1 MTSPSRPTRA
11 IVLDEGPHWAVLD
24 KPAGMTVV
32 GGRGVPRPTLLD
44 LAVERWPDAR
54 PVHRLDKPTTGC
66 CAVAKTAFGQQ
77 ALSEAFRRHLTDK
90 RYVAIVVGVP
100 SWDKLDVDARL
111 ARVDDPDLPRDRAG
125 RKGVL
130 AVQTIDEANG
140 VRALTR
146 LRVLARGDGVAL
158 VEARPE
164 TGRMHQI
171 RCHLA
176 HVGNPLVGD
185 ALYGAT
191 LRTFVDG
198 QDVALHACALSVPRP
213 EGGRAFVTARVPA
226 GWWAFAAEKNLSLA
240 AVDELRAR
248 FDRAPEPLPR
258 SSTPRGQAA
267 PQSPGRQASGTQAS
281 GSQSAAPRVTTSR
294 NTGARNTAARN
305 KGARNKGARN
315 KGARNKSALEP
326 EPASG
331 RANGG
336 RAAAGSHRP
345 VANAPTTNGR
355 PAQGPASPGRGRRRR
370 G

>member
-1 MTSPSRPTRA
+1 VTTTKQVRA

-90 RYVAIVVGVP
+90 RYVAVVCGAP
-100 SWDKLDVDARL
+100 LWEKLDVDARL
-111 ARVDDPDLPRDRAG
+111 ARIDDPDLPKERAG
-125 RKGVL
+125 KKGVM
-130 AVQTIDEANG
+130 AVQTIDEQNG

-146 LRVLARGDGVAL
+146 LRVLARGDGIAL

-176 HVGNPLVGD
+176 HVGHPLVGD
-185 ALYGAT
+185 VLYGAT
-191 LRTFVDG
+191 LRDFVVG
-198 QDVALHACALSVPRP
+198 QDVALHAYALSVPRP

-226 GWWAFAAEKNLSLA
+226 AWWAFAAEKNLTLA
-240 AVDELRAR
+240 AVDELRAK
-248 FDRAPEPLPR
+248 FDKTPEPPPRTSTTSSRPTPRGSSGASSKPSSTSSSRGGGRSDAPARGGHATSKQPRPAKPAHGRAGPTSSSPR
-258 SSTPRGQAA
+258 SSPRS
-267 PQSPGRQASGTQAS
+267 SPGGGRDG
-281 GSQSAAPRVTTSR
+281 GGRDGGR
-294 NTGARNTAARN
+294 GGAR
-305 KGARNKGARN
+305 G
-315 KGARNKSALEP
+315 
-326 EPASG
+326 
-331 RANGG
+331 
-336 RAAAGSHRP
+336 
-345 VANAPTTNGR
+345 
-355 PAQGPASPGRGRRRR
+355 GRRR
-370 G
+370 

>member
-1 MTSPSRPTRA
+1 VTTARPTRA
-11 IVLDEGPHWAVLD
+11 VVLGEGPHWAVLD

-32 GGRGVPRPTLLD
+32 AGRGVPRPTLLD

-77 ALSEAFRRHLTDK
+77 ALSEAFRRHFVDK
-90 RYVAIVVGVP
+90 RYVSVVCGLP

-111 ARVDDPDLPRDRAG
+111 ARVDDPDLPKDRAG
-125 RKGVL
+125 KKGVM
-130 AVQTIDEANG
+130 AVQTIDEEHG

-176 HVGNPLVGD
+176 HVGHPLVGD
-185 ALYGAT
+185 VLYEAP

-198 QDVALHACALSVPRP
+198 QDVALHAYALSVPRP

-226 GWWAFAAEKNLSLA
+226 GWWTFAAEKNLSLT

-248 FDRAPEPLPR
+248 FDKTPEPPPKGPAAKGPAAKGPAAKGPAAKGR
-258 SSTPRGQAA
+258 PSQGRPAPHGDARG
-267 PQSPGRQASGTQAS
+267 RLASRGPT
-281 GSQSAAPRVTTSR
+281 
-294 NTGARNTAARN
+294 
-305 KGARNKGARN
+305 
-315 KGARNKSALEP
+315 
-326 EPASG
+326 
-331 RANGG
+331 
-336 RAAAGSHRP
+336 
-345 VANAPTTNGR
+345 NAPTK
-355 PAQGPASPGRGRRRR
+355 GPAGRGRASTGRDPRPR
-370 G
+370 

>member
-1 MTSPSRPTRA
+1 VTIAKPARA

-90 RYVAIVVGVP
+90 RYVAIVCGVP
-100 SWDKLDVDARL
+100 TWEKLDVDARL
-111 ARVDDPDLPRDRAG
+111 ARVDDPDLPKERAG
-125 RKGVL
+125 KKGVM
-130 AVQTIDEANG
+130 AVQTIDEQNG

-176 HVGNPLVGD
+176 HVGHPLVGD
-185 ALYGAT
+185 VLYGAP
-191 LRTFVDG
+191 LRDFVVG

-226 GWWAFAAEKNLSLA
+226 AWWAFAAEKNLSLA
-240 AVDELRAR
+240 AVDELRTRFAR
-248 FDRAPEPLPR
+248 SPDKTPAPPARTPSSKPASSKPASSKQASSKPASSRRGPSPPPRAPGERGPSPP
-258 SSTPRGQAA
+258 SAAGPRG
-267 PQSPGRQASGTQAS
+267 SERDTGRG
-281 GSQSAAPRVTTSR
+281 
-294 NTGARNTAARN
+294 GAR
-305 KGARNKGARN
+305 G
-315 KGARNKSALEP
+315 
-326 EPASG
+326 
-331 RANGG
+331 GG
-336 RAAAGSHRP
+336 RDG
-345 VANAPTTNGR
+345 GR
-355 PAQGPASPGRGRRRR
+355 GGRRR
-370 G
+370 